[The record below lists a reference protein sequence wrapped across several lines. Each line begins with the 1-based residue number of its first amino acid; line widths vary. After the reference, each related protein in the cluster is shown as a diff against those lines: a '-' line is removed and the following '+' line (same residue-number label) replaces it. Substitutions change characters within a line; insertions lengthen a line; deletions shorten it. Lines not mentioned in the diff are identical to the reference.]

1 MRNTTRALILF
12 LILGQFAKLSAQIA
26 DPAPSPVLA
35 YEGRL
40 VESNVAVTGVRP
52 QRQTPV

>member
-1 MRNTTRALILF
+1 MRNTTRALVLF

-52 QRQTPV
+52 HRQTPV